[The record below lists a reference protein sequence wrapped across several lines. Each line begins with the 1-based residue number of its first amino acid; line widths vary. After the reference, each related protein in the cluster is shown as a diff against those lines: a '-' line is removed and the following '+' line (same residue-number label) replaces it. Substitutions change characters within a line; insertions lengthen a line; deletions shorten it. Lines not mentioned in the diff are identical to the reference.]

1 MYEKYVAI
9 RDAKG
14 MTDYEV
20 AKISGIPRSMFSDW
34 KTGRSEP
41 KLPKLLKVAEAL
53 NVTIGDLIGEQP

>member
-9 RDAKG
+9 RDARG

-20 AKISGIPRSMFSDW
+20 AKISGIPRSTFTDW

>member
-9 RDAKG
+9 RDARG

-20 AKISGIPRSMFSDW
+20 AKISGIPRSTFSDW

>member
-9 RDAKG
+9 RDARG

-20 AKISGIPRSMFSDW
+20 AKISGIPRSTFSDW

-53 NVTIGDLIGEQP
+53 NVSIGDLIGEQP

>member
-20 AKISGIPRSMFSDW
+20 AKISGIPRSTFSDW

-53 NVTIGDLIGEQP
+53 NVSIGELIGEQA